1 MAENI
6 DLVGPVVR
14 EIQRR
19 ALDEPDAFWSEAAAR
34 LPWFR
39 EWDDVFEWTPEAIPA
54 FRWFIGGETNLSYA
68 CLDAQVAQG
77 HGGRASLIA
86 LDENGGERVFTYSQL
101 LRRVERMAASLRA
114 IGIERGDRVAIYM
127 PTNYEAIALMLACA
141 RVGAIH
147 LVIFAGF
154 GAGAIAERVKLA
166 GAKAIFATDSTYRR
180 GRNVPLDHFVRGAL
194 QNEGAGEVVETV
206 VIERRLDD
214 SPNIGGDKEM
224 SWDEFLAAGEYGD
237 GSWESMEAN
246 EPAFILATSGT
257 TARPK
262 LCVHTHGGYPVWVAN
277 QADWVFDLQAD
288 DVWWAT
294 SDIGWIVGHSY
305 IVYGPMLAGATTIA
319 FEGALDHPDVATFYR
334 IVEDHGVT
342 GMFTSPT
349 AIRLLMRS
357 GTDPAEP
364 VDLSSLTRVF
374 SAGEVLNPPAW
385 EWFQHEIFG
394 DQIPVLDHMWQTE
407 TGGPII
413 GNPYGIQMLP
423 IKPGS
428 AGVPLPGI
436 EGVVLSPEGDE
447 LTADEKGIFAITRPF
462 PGLTARL
469 WGEPERYQTD
479 YWGKVPG
486 RQVYFTGDATAVD
499 DDGYVWFSGRAD
511 EIIKIA
517 AHRIGTIE
525 VESAILRH
533 PGAAEAGVTGRPD
546 ELRGEVISAFV
557 VLKAGFEPG
566 DELRTEI
573 LQTIR
578 AELGPVAVIG
588 ELNFVDALPKTRSGK
603 IMRRVLKAVTLDT
616 DPGDIS
622 TIEDEGSVDD
632 ARSAW
637 QTMRASL
644 R

>member
-1 MAENI
+1 MSSDV

-19 ALDEPDAFWSEAAAR
+19 ALDEPEAFWSEAAAR

-39 EWDDVFEWTPEAIPA
+39 EWDEVFEWTPDEIPA

-68 CLDAQVAQG
+68 CLDVQVANG
-77 HGGRASLIA
+77 NGGRAALIA
-86 LDENGGERVFTYSQL
+86 LDENGEQRVFTYAQL
-101 LRRVERMAASLRA
+101 LKQVERMAASLRA
-114 IGIERGDRVAIYM
+114 IGIEHGDRVAIYM

-141 RVGAIH
+141 RIGAVH

-154 GAGAIAERVKLA
+154 GAGAIAERIKLA
-166 GAKAIFATDSTYRR
+166 EAKAIFATDSTYRR
-180 GRNVPLDHFVRGAL
+180 GRSVPLDHFVRGAL
-194 QNEGAGEVVETV
+194 EYEGAGDFVETV
-206 VIERRLDD
+206 VVERRLAD

-224 SWDEFLAAGEYGD
+224 SWEDFLDAGRGGD
-237 GSWESMEAN
+237 GSWVAMEAN
-246 EPAFILATSGT
+246 EPAYILATSGT

-262 LCVHTHGGYPVWVAN
+262 MCVHTHGGYPVWIASM
-277 QADWVFDLQAD
+277 ADWVFDLQAE

-294 SDIGWIVGHSY
+294 SDIGWVVGHSY
-305 IVYGPMLAGATTIA
+305 IVYGPLLAGATTIA
-319 FEGALDHPDVATFYR
+319 FEGALDHPDVGTFYR
-334 IVEDHGVT
+334 IIEDHGVT

-357 GTDPAEP
+357 GTEPAEA
-364 VDLSSLTRVF
+364 VDMSSLTRVF

-385 EWFQHEIFG
+385 EWFQQEVFS

-407 TGGPII
+407 TGGPIV

-428 AGVPLPGI
+428 AGIQLPGI
-436 EGVVLSPEGDE
+436 EGAVLSTEGEE
-447 LTADEKGIFAITRPF
+447 LSADEKGIFVITKPF

-479 YWGKVPG
+479 YWGKIPG

-499 DDGYVWFSGRAD
+499 EDGYVWFSGRAD

-557 VLKAGFEPG
+557 VLKAGYEAS
-566 DELRTEI
+566 DALKTEI

-578 AELGPVAVIG
+578 RELGPIAVIG
-588 ELNFVDALPKTRSGK
+588 ELNFVEALPKTRSGK

-622 TIEDEGSVDD
+622 TIEDEGSVED

-637 QTMRASL
+637 EDMKSSL

>member
-1 MAENI
+1 MSSNI
-6 DLVGPVVR
+6 DLVGPIVR

-19 ALDEPDAFWSEAAAR
+19 ALDESDAFWSEAAAR
-34 LPWFR
+34 IPWFR
-39 EWDDVFEWTPEAIPA
+39 EWDDVFEWTPGEIPA
-54 FRWFIGGETNLSYA
+54 FRWFIGGETNLAYA
-68 CLDAQVAQG
+68 CLDAQVANG
-77 HGGRASLIA
+77 NGGRAALIA
-86 LDENGGERVFTYSQL
+86 LDENGGQRVFTYAQL
-101 LRRVERMAASLRA
+101 LRNVDRMAASLRA

-141 RVGAIH
+141 RIGAVH

-166 GAKAIFATDSTYRR
+166 EAKAIFCTDSTYRR

-194 QNEGAGEVVETV
+194 ENEGAGEIVETV
-206 VIERRLDD
+206 VVERRLDD
-214 SPNIGGDKEM
+214 SPSIGGDKEM
-224 SWDEFLAAGEYGD
+224 GWEDFLAAGADGD
-237 GSWESMEAN
+237 GSFAPMEAN
-246 EPAFILATSGT
+246 DPAYILATSGT

-277 QADWVFDLQAD
+277 QADWVFGLESE

-294 SDIGWIVGHSY
+294 SDIGWVVGHSY
-305 IVYGPMLAGATTIA
+305 IVYGPLLAGATTIA
-319 FEGALDHPDVATFYR
+319 FEGALDHPDVGTFYK
-334 IVEDHGVT
+334 IIEDHGVT

-357 GTDPAEP
+357 GTEPAEA
-364 VDLSSLTRVF
+364 VDMSSLTRVF

-436 EGVVLSPEGDE
+436 EGTVLDTDGEE
-447 LTADEKGIFAITRPF
+447 LAADEKGIFAITRPF

-499 DDGYVWFSGRAD
+499 EDGYVWFSGRAD

-517 AHRIGTIE
+517 AHRLGTIE

-557 VLKAGFEPG
+557 VLKAGYEPG
-566 DELRTEI
+566 DDLKTEI

-578 AELGPVAVIG
+578 GELGPVAVIG

-622 TIEDEGSVDD
+622 TIEDEGSVED

-637 QTMRASL
+637 EEMKSSL